1 MILEAVA
8 KAEDIKVQDR
18 ELIDYLALM
27 ASSYGMDPNEF
38 IKQISNAGQV
48 PAYVSEL
55 GRRKAVDFLVANA
68 EITDSNGKK
77 VEYQA

>member
-1 MILEAVA
+1 
-8 KAEDIKVQDR
+8 
-18 ELIDYLALM
+18 M
-27 ASSYGMDPNEF
+27 ATSYGMNPNDF

-55 GRRKAVDFLVANA
+55 ARRKAVDFLVANA
-68 EITDSNGKK
+68 EISDTSGKK